1 MGRLRPVKFE
11 TYDKYLAADT
21 DLPPRALLTTW
32 DALAD
37 FHDDLVLV
45 GGLAVRYLTKPA
57 VAGQP
62 GPVTL
67 DVDFAVSLAVDGGLG
82 PTIKQVLREQEF
94 RWEAKERRFTREL
107 PGLRLHL
114 DLLTDDGKS
123 DKGTVIVDDGL
134 SVSVLPGI
142 DRALA
147 CVRLVPVTGTDL
159 NGQMRTTRIK
169 VAEVGPM
176 LALKLNAFG
185 GPEGRRAGKDA
196 HDILHLVTRYLDG
209 TAAAVAGFHT
219 EKAAGNRAMR
229 HALTCLAQDFATID
243 TAGPVACANFRM
255 PGWQS
260 RRDDRDTAL
269 ALRQQCVTLAQALL
283 G

>member
-1 MGRLRPVKFE
+1 MKFE
-11 TYDKYLAADT
+11 SYDKYLASDT

-37 FHDDLVLV
+37 FHEDLVLV
-45 GGLAVRYLTKPA
+45 GGLAVRYLTKPPL
-57 VAGQP
+57 AGHP

-94 RWEAKERRFTREL
+94 RWDAQQQRFSRDL

-123 DKGTVIVDDGL
+123 DKGTRTVDDGL
-134 SVSVLPGI
+134 AVSVLPGI

-159 NGQMRTTRIK
+159 NGQMRTMRIK

-196 HDILHLVTRYLDG
+196 HDILHLATRYLDG
-209 TAAAVAGFHT
+209 TAAAVAGFHE

-229 HALTCLAQDFATID
+229 HAITCLTQDFTDVDA
-243 TAGPVACANFRM
+243 AAPVACANFRL
-255 PGWQS
+255 PGWQ
-260 RRDDRDTAL
+260 RRPDDQDAAL

>member
-1 MGRLRPVKFE
+1 MKFE

-21 DLPPRALLTTW
+21 GLPPRALLTTW
-32 DALAD
+32 ECLAD

-45 GGLAVRYLTKPA
+45 GGLAVHYLTKPPA
-57 VAGQP
+57 AGQP

-82 PTIKQVLREQEF
+82 PTIRSALREQEF
-94 RWEAKERRFTREL
+94 RWDGTERRFSRSL
-107 PGLRLHL
+107 PGLKLHV

-123 DKGTVIVDDGL
+123 DKGTMMIDDGL
-134 SVSVLPGI
+134 PVSVLPGI

-147 CVRLVPVTGTDL
+147 CARVVEVTGVALDGKT
-159 NGQMRTTRIK
+159 RTVKIR

-196 HDILHLVTRYLDG
+196 HDILHLATRYLDG
-209 TAAAVAGFHT
+209 LSAAVAGFQA
-219 EKAAGNRAMR
+219 EKTVTNRAMR
-229 HALTCLAQDFATID
+229 HALVCLKRDFVDID
-243 TAGPVACANFRM
+243 EAGPLACTDFRM
-255 PGWQS
+255 AGWRQ
-260 RRDDRDTAL
+260 RPDAAEDAL

-283 G
+283 A

>member
-1 MGRLRPVKFE
+1 MKFE
-11 TYDKYLAADT
+11 SYDKYLAADT

-45 GGLAVRYLTKPA
+45 GGLAVRHLTKPP
-57 VAGQP
+57 VAGQA
-62 GPVTL
+62 GAVTL

-82 PTIKQVLREQEF
+82 PTIKQVLREQAF
-94 RWEAKERRFTREL
+94 RWDAKERRFTREL

-123 DKGTVIVDDGL
+123 DKGTVMVDDGL
-134 SVSVLPGI
+134 PVSVLPGI

-159 NGQMRTTRIK
+159 NAQTRTMRIK

-196 HDILHLVTRYLDG
+196 HDILHLATRYLDG
-209 TAAAVAGFHT
+209 AAAAVAGFQI
-219 EKAAGNRAMR
+219 EKRVGNRAMR
-229 HALTCLAQDFATID
+229 HAITCLTQDFTGVDA
-243 TAGPVACANFRM
+243 AGPVACANFRM
-255 PGWQS
+255 PGWQ
-260 RRDDRDTAL
+260 RRPDDQDTAL

>member
-1 MGRLRPVKFE
+1 MKFE
-11 TYDKYLAADT
+11 RYDKYLAAET
-21 DLPPRALLTTW
+21 NLPPRALLTTW

-45 GGLAVRYLTKPA
+45 GGLAVRYLTKPPL
-57 VAGQP
+57 AGQP

-82 PTIKQVLREQEF
+82 PTIRSALREQEF
-94 RWEAKERRFTREL
+94 RWDAEQKRFSRDL

-123 DKGTVIVDDGL
+123 DKGTRIVDDGL
-134 SVSVLPGI
+134 VVSVLPGI

-147 CVRLVPVTGTDL
+147 CVRVMPVTGTDL
-159 NGQMRTTRIK
+159 SGAVRTLHIK

-185 GPEGRRAGKDA
+185 GPDGRQGQPGGEKDA
-196 HDILHLVTRYLDG
+196 HDIHYLVMRYVDG
-209 TAAAVAGFHT
+209 FEAAVDGFQA

-229 HALTCLAQDFATID
+229 HALACLQRDFVGVDAP
-243 TAGPVACANFRM
+243 GPMACARFRI
-255 PGWQS
+255 PGWPERS
-260 RRDDRDTAL
+260 DNADAAL
-269 ALRQQCVTLAQALL
+269 ALRQECVTLVQALL
-283 G
+283 Q

>member
-1 MGRLRPVKFE
+1 MKLERH
-11 TYDKYLAADT
+11 DKYLAADT
-21 DLPPRALLTTW
+21 SLPPRALLTTW
-32 DALAD
+32 EALAD

-45 GGLAVRYLTKPA
+45 GGLAVRYLTKPP

-67 DVDFAVSLAVDGGLG
+67 DVDFAVSLAVDRGLG
-82 PTIKQVLREQEF
+82 PTIRQALREQEF
-94 RWEAKERRFTREL
+94 RWDAKEQRFSRDL

-123 DKGTVIVDDGL
+123 DKGTRMVDDGL
-134 SVSVLPGI
+134 PVSVLPGI

-147 CVRLVPVTGTDL
+147 LVRRVSVSGADL
-159 NGQMRTTRIK
+159 DGCSRTIVVN
-169 VAEVGPM
+169 VAEVGP
-176 LALKLNAFG
+176 LLVLKLNAFG
-185 GPEGRRAGKDA
+185 GPAGRKAGKDA
-196 HDILHLVTRYLDG
+196 HDILHLATRYVGGLE
-209 TAAAVAGFHT
+209 AAVAGFQA

-229 HALTCLAQDFATID
+229 HALVCLASDFSQVDA
-243 TAGPVACANFRM
+243 AGPVACAQFRI
-255 PGWQS
+255 PGWPEQP
-260 RRDDRDTAL
+260 DQAAAAL